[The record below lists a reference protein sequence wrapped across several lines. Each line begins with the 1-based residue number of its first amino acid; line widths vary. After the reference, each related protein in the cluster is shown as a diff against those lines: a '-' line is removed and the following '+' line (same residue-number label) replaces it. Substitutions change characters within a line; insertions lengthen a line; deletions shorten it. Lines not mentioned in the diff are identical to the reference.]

1 MAANCR
7 SLLNAYD
14 LQQERPLDL
23 STHPEIAEELFKPGF
38 RRMNRKNSRVE
49 KRRRNRNQRDVD
61 EFNEVSA
68 ATKTKR

>member
-1 MAANCR
+1 MAANCQ

-14 LQQERPLDL
+14 LKQERPLNL

-38 RRMNRKNSRVE
+38 RRMKTIRVE
-49 KRRRNRNQRDVD
+49 KRRNRNQRDV
-61 EFNEVSA
+61 EKFNEVSA

>member
-1 MAANCR
+1 MAANCQ

-14 LQQERPLDL
+14 LKQERPLNL

-38 RRMNRKNSRVE
+38 RRMNRKISRVE
-49 KRRRNRNQRDVD
+49 KRRNRNQRDVD
-61 EFNEVSA
+61 KFNEVSA